1 MFGTILTQVFI
12 VCLVSLGIGTL
23 MEWYKKKVRG
33 DKAGVWEIRGI
44 ALVASLA
51 VAALL
56 VFTGIAYPVF
66 ASLFPSMAPVLAKIL
81 NLVLYGV
88 VIFVLQLQSDM
99 KLVKGIL
106 RLVSSKVT
114 FADIV
119 GIIQS
124 LQTATG
130 IAPSTIATIMLLF
143 GLTDDKCVEALVAAG
158 VPQEEAVR
166 IMVEVQ
172 KALNPNTTKKEITA
186 AVKSAYAGK

>member
-51 VAALL
+51 VGALL

-66 ASLFPSMAPVLAKIL
+66 ASLFPNMATALANVL
-81 NLVLYGV
+81 NLVLYGA

-99 KLVKGIL
+99 KLVKSIL
-106 RLVSSKVT
+106 RLVSSKVS
-114 FADIV
+114 FEDIV
-119 GIIQS
+119 KILES
-124 LQTATG
+124 FKKATG
-130 IAPSTIATIMLLF
+130 VKPATIANLMVLL
-143 GLTDDKCVEALVAAG
+143 GVTDDVCVEALVKAG
-158 VPQEEAVR
+158 VPEEEAVK
-166 IMVEVQ
+166 IMIELN
-172 KALNPNTTKKEITA
+172 KALNPNATNEEITSR
-186 AVKSAYAGK
+186 VQVAYNK